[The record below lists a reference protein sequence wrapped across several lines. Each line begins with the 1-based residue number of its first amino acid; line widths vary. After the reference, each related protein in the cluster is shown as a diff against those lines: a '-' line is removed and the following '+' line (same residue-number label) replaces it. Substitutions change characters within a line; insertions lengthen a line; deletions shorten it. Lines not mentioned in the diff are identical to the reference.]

1 MILAY
6 YIPRHEL
13 SSNDISVAKMS
24 RSSTVLDGTSTLK
37 APEMSSLTSISAA
50 KVSGSLPMPSGIS
63 ALYTGISYG
72 SESISVA
79 VNVAR

>member
-24 RSSTVLDGTSTLK
+24 RSSSVLDSTSALK
-37 APEMSSLTSISAA
+37 ALEMSSLTSISAA
-50 KVSGSLPMPSGIS
+50 KVSGGLPMPSSIG
-63 ALYTGISYG
+63 ALYTATSYG
-72 SESISVA
+72 SGSISVA
-79 VNVAR
+79 VNVA